1 MIKKTM
7 MGIYI
12 FSLLGIV
19 SCQSNTSHPTN
30 TAKQDSIDKQQD
42 SLDAEAMHD
51 LAPAVGILPK

>member
-1 MIKKTM
+1 